1 MRGAHRVLLSGV
13 TSWLTSWYSACV
25 DWKTLVGWHQ
35 LLVETIGPARQSLG
49 GFMRGKRMPCIRA
62 AASIAVGIISGA
74 GAAVPASI
82 AGMYIARACLPGPIS
97 GEIVMGLLF
106 LGGLGGVMFGLPCGT
121 IGWFSCSAAMQR
133 GWVLSVTLAVVI
145 AVVVA
150 ASGTAVL
157 YWLLI
162 APRATVPE
170 HSVLIAGIALTIGV
184 GASGAVSAL
193 ASSAIA
199 LSWRSRLPTASR

>member
-13 TSWLTSWYSACV
+13 TAWLTSWYSACV

-74 GAAVPASI
+74 GAAVPGSI
-82 AGMYIARACLPGPIS
+82 AGLYIARACLPGPIS

-106 LGGLGGVMFGLPCGT
+106 LGWVGRSDVRFAVRNDRVVQLFCCRAAWMGAECDTRRCRRRLGQPPYSTGC
-121 IGWFSCSAAMQR
+121 
-133 GWVLSVTLAVVI
+133 
-145 AVVVA
+145 
-150 ASGTAVL
+150 
-157 YWLLI
+157 
-162 APRATVPE
+162 
-170 HSVLIAGIALTIGV
+170 
-184 GASGAVSAL
+184 
-193 ASSAIA
+193 
-199 LSWRSRLPTASR
+199 